1 VLYLLLAISAS
12 NTAAPAHHSQSAFDS
27 NDPPRELKGTVA
39 EYRWRNPHV
48 LLYWDVKGENGRLVR
63 WSGEFGSVALS
74 LARGMSRD
82 TFRVGEEVTVIVVP
96 AKDGSPIGQ
105 LRRVVKA
112 DGTVV
117 AGASD

>member
-1 VLYLLLAISAS
+1 
-12 NTAAPAHHSQSAFDS
+12 
-27 NDPPRELKGTVA
+27 
-39 EYRWRNPHV
+39 
-48 LLYWDVKGENGRLVR
+48 
-63 WSGEFGSVALS
+63 
-74 LARGMSRD
+74 MSRD